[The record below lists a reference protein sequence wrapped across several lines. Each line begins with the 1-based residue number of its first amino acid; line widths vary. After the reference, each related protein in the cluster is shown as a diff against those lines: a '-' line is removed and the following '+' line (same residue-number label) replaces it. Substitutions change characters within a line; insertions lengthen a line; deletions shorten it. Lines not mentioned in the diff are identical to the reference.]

1 MPMLSISMII
11 FIISVLIL
19 IGDIF
24 IEGFGP
30 LAVIGIVGV
39 FASLIMTAFFVDYG
53 GIIVLIKV
61 GVMIPTVY
69 LLYRFIH
76 KRQLDGKFILSETL
90 AEDKA
95 DVGGLE
101 YFLGKEGITKTA
113 LRPQGT
119 ADFNGQAI
127 EVVSDAGIIPA
138 EKRIKVVDVQG
149 KKVMVKLIEN

>member
-1 MPMLSISMII
+1 MLPVSIVI
-11 FIISVLIL
+11 FVISVLIL

-39 FASLIMTAFFVDYG
+39 LASLIMTAFFVPYG
-53 GIIVLIKV
+53 GIIVLGKIGIMV
-61 GVMIPTVY
+61 PSVY
-69 LLYRFIH
+69 LLFRFMRKKQI
-76 KRQLDGKFILSETL
+76 DGKFILSETL

-101 YFLGKEGITKTA
+101 FFLGKEGITKTE

-119 ADFNGQAI
+119 ADFNGTNV
-127 EVVSDAGIIPA
+127 EVVSEAGLIHVN
-138 EKRIKVVDVQG
+138 KRVKVIDVHG
-149 KKVMVKLIEN
+149 KRVMVKLIEN